1 MWDEAISTFFK
12 DGVSRFSEGQVEPFE
27 DFLYNK
33 IPLVLRSTPAIV
45 VWHEQDEATKKYKYE
60 FRLSFDN
67 VSYMKPRIQ
76 EATGRLKQMLPYEAR
91 VRNFTYAAQ
100 MFVDVKFCV
109 RCYSGP
115 LLTEITE
122 QSKVFEGISM
132 GKIPVMLGSSLC
144 VLKDFHVPIAELG
157 ECSGDPFGYF
167 IIHGSERIILSQE
180 KVADNRNMVFMNKKT
195 SSKYTHSVEMKSLH
209 ESFTMP
215 PKKVEIRISSKFNGL
230 GYPLSVCIPRFRED
244 IPLMV
249 FFRALGVVSDKDV
262 YDRIGEGSDEYMA
275 PSFKEAAD
283 MNIFAQEEAIEYL
296 THHLQYPS
304 LSEDKHAHI
313 RALLQSE
320 FLPHVNLAQ
329 ETLTPQV
336 AIARKVLILVSM
348 IKKLISTARGQTRL
362 DDRDAYPNKRVVT
375 TGALLTHLFR
385 QLFQKVCKDIRS
397 KLVHE
402 INNDNWKRAHKPLD
416 ALSISNLY
424 KILKVSSIE
433 GKMKQALATGNFTVQ
448 GLGTSNS
455 TALSN
460 ATKSGVSQV
469 LNRMS
474 YCATLSH
481 VRRIQTPVE
490 KSGKLLAPRKLH
502 GTSWGFV
509 CPVETPEGHNVGI
522 VKTMSL
528 MTTVSGHVPSFVV
541 TDILRKLPSVVWVSS
556 IASTGEVAIL
566 VNGVIIGH
574 TSNPTEVH
582 KTLRDAKSTCQ
593 IHPHISI
600 AWNVL
605 NKTILV
611 ETDAGRLVRPV
622 FRVKNGKLLS
632 PPTDRTNWNA
642 WVSSCVE
649 YIDPSESDVVHIA
662 MMPEDITIAHTHC
675 EIHPQMIL
683 GHMAATIP
691 LSDHNQSP
699 RNTYQSAMGKQAMSI
714 YASNYQKRLDKNA
727 YIICSPQRPLVETRI
742 TRILGMPKMPFG
754 ENAIVAIACYSGYN
768 QEDSV
773 ILNRNSL
780 KRGFMRGLYYSMY
793 KDEEHRNVASGREER
808 FARPRQETTRGFKNT
823 SYHAV
828 QENGIPAKNT
838 IIQENDVVIGKVVNL
853 RNDPHGFQFKDLST
867 THKSAEPCRVDGVWQ
882 DKNADGYPFVKVRV
896 VSERFPTIGDKFCLT
911 DDHDVLTINRG
922 WVPIADVTI
931 EDKVAQLNKDTN
943 CMEYV
948 NPIETMVFDHTG
960 DMYTVETQGVSLKT
974 TLNHRMWVQKR
985 DKVEFGLVEAK
996 DIIGKR
1002 VRFQSYGPVSTPDT
1016 SFDIGDYHFEGDTMD
1031 AWLEFVGIWF
1041 AEGWT
1046 YIKPADYISR
1056 VEFAANKPRVQ
1067 EALWRISKCLD
1078 FKVSFG
1084 NKSKKFFVNDKDI
1097 SEYLAQFNVGAINKK
1112 LPEWI
1117 FNLSSRQSRIMI
1129 EGLCLGDGHETSTSL
1144 HYYTSSV
1151 SLKNDIQQLCQHVG
1165 WTSGAVVRY
1174 KAGHSACMQDGR
1186 IITSTCDAWDI
1197 GIRRTRL
1204 YPTVNHGHS
1213 VDPEE
1218 IAPFDGK
1225 VYCLRV
1231 PSEVFMVRRNGKCVW
1246 TGNSSRHGQKGTVGM
1261 ILDECDM
1268 PFTSS
1273 GLRPDIIMN
1282 PHAVPSRMTI
1292 AQLLETMYS
1301 RIGVRKGTVGD
1312 GTPYSHLKMEELSRQ
1327 MEELGLH
1334 PYGNEI
1340 MYNGMTGE
1348 MMEVEIFIGTTFY
1361 QRLKP
1366 MVIDKSHCLTSDHDV
1381 LTTTGWKPINE
1392 VTLKDEVATLQN
1404 GNVVYEHPINT
1415 LEFDYEGDMYEL
1427 TSQQVSLKTT
1437 PNHRMWVGTCKH
1449 EWRYGFH
1456 EAKDI
1461 IGKHVKYQKD
1471 GHWEKD
1477 EYSFILPAFK
1487 DYIARKLDM
1496 ESWLIFLGIWFGDG
1510 WCNHGKKNQVEIAAN
1525 KPRVKDALDVC
1536 LPALG
1541 FAYTYYPSDKKLHVK
1556 SKQLAAYMSQFS
1568 VGASLPDWVWELNQP
1583 QCRQLLAGLK
1593 LSDGHS
1599 TACGKMIYSTA
1610 SNKLADDVQ
1619 RLALHAGWSANKIL
1633 HTRAGTPY
1641 SICGRSGITTADL
1654 WSLSIITSKNRPAV
1668 NHGHHKEQHAQK
1680 EEMVPFNGKV
1690 FCLEVPGNIF
1700 YVRRNG
1706 RPVWTG
1712 NSRARGPIVSLTR
1725 QPCEGRARDG
1735 GLRVGEME
1743 RDCMLTHGASIFT
1756 KERLM
1761 DVSDPFETGI
1771 CRTCG
1776 SLATMNEVD
1785 AIYECRACASKVG
1798 FEKKTIPYAVKLWLQ
1813 ELEAMHISPRM
1824 MFGKD
1829 E

>member
-12 DGVSRFSEGQVEPFE
+12 DGVSRFSEGQIEPFE

-33 IPLVLRSTPAIV
+33 IPLVLRSTPSIV
-45 VWHEQDEATKKYKYE
+45 VWHEQDEVTKKYKYE

-100 MFVDVKFCV
+100 MFVDVKFTV
-109 RCYSGP
+109 RSYSGP
-115 LLTEITE
+115 NLTEIVE
-122 QSKVFEGISM
+122 QTKTFEGISM

-144 VLKDFHVPIAELG
+144 VLKDFSTPISELG

-167 IIHGSERIILSQE
+167 IVHGSERIILSQE
-180 KVADNRNMVFMNKKT
+180 KVADNRGMVFMNKKS
-195 SSKYTHSVEMKSLH
+195 SSKFSHSVEMKSLH

-230 GYPLSVCIPRFRED
+230 GYPLNICIPRFRED

-249 FFRALGVVSDKDV
+249 FFRALGVLSDKDV
-262 YDRIGEGSDEYMA
+262 HDRIGDGANEYLA

-283 MNIFAQEEAIEYL
+283 INVFTQEDAVEYL

-313 RALLQSE
+313 RALLLSE

-329 ETLTPQV
+329 EVNTVEVTN
-336 AIARKVLILVSM
+336 ARKILILVSM
-348 IKKLISTARGQTRL
+348 MKKLISTARIQTRL

-402 INNDNWKRAHKPLD
+402 INNDNWKRAGKPLD

-509 CPVETPEGHNVGI
+509 CPVETPEGHSVGI

-541 TDILRKLPSVVWVSS
+541 TNLLKEIKTIRWVSN
-556 IASTGEVAIL
+556 ITSTGEVGIV
-566 VNGVIIGH
+566 VNGVIIAH
-574 TSNPTEVH
+574 TEDPISVY
-582 KTLRDAKSTCQ
+582 KTLKDAKTSCR

-600 AWNVL
+600 AWNVIG
-605 NKTILV
+605 KTIIV

-622 FRVKNGKLLS
+622 FRVCDGKLMDA
-632 PPTDRTNWNA
+632 PEDKTNWNN
-642 WVSSCVE
+642 WISTCVE
-649 YIDPSESDVVHIA
+649 YIDPSESDVVRVA
-662 MMPEDITIAHTHC
+662 MMPEDITSLHTHC

-683 GHMAATIP
+683 GHMASTIP

-714 YASNYQKRLDKNA
+714 YATNYQKRLDKNA

-742 TRILGMPKMPFG
+742 TRILGMHKMPFG

-780 KRGFMRGLYYSMY
+780 KRGFMRGLYYTMY

-808 FARPRQETTRGFKNT
+808 FARARQESTRGYKNT
-823 SYHAV
+823 SYHAIHD
-828 QENGIPAKNT
+828 NGIPQKHS
-838 IIQENDVVIGKVVNL
+838 ILQENDVVIGKVVNL
-853 RNDPHGFQFKDLST
+853 RNDPHGYLYKDLST

-882 DKNADGYPFVKVRV
+882 DKNSDGYPFVKVRV
-896 VSERFPTIGDKFCLT
+896 CSERFPTIGDKF
-911 DDHDVLTINRG
+911 
-922 WVPIADVTI
+922 
-931 EDKVAQLNKDTN
+931 
-943 CMEYV
+943 
-948 NPIETMVFDHTG
+948 
-960 DMYTVETQGVSLKT
+960 
-974 TLNHRMWVQKR
+974 
-985 DKVEFGLVEAK
+985 
-996 DIIGKR
+996 
-1002 VRFQSYGPVSTPDT
+1002 
-1016 SFDIGDYHFEGDTMD
+1016 
-1031 AWLEFVGIWF
+1031 
-1041 AEGWT
+1041 
-1046 YIKPADYISR
+1046 
-1056 VEFAANKPRVQ
+1056 
-1067 EALWRISKCLD
+1067 
-1078 FKVSFG
+1078 
-1084 NKSKKFFVNDKDI
+1084 
-1097 SEYLAQFNVGAINKK
+1097 
-1112 LPEWI
+1112 
-1117 FNLSSRQSRIMI
+1117 
-1129 EGLCLGDGHETSTSL
+1129 
-1144 HYYTSSV
+1144 
-1151 SLKNDIQQLCQHVG
+1151 
-1165 WTSGAVVRY
+1165 
-1174 KAGHSACMQDGR
+1174 
-1186 IITSTCDAWDI
+1186 
-1197 GIRRTRL
+1197 
-1204 YPTVNHGHS
+1204 
-1213 VDPEE
+1213 
-1218 IAPFDGK
+1218 
-1225 VYCLRV
+1225 
-1231 PSEVFMVRRNGKCVW
+1231 
-1246 TGNSSRHGQKGTVGM
+1246 SSRHGQKGTVGM
-1261 ILDECDM
+1261 IMDECDM

-1292 AQLLETMYS
+1292 AQLLETLYG
-1301 RIGVRKGTVGD
+1301 RIGTRKGTIGD
-1312 GTPYSHLKMEELSRQ
+1312 GTPYSHLKMEELTKQ

-1348 MMEVEIFIGTTFY
+1348 MMEVEIFVGSTFY
-1361 QRLKP
+1361 QRLKH
-1366 MVIDKSHCLTSDHDV
+1366 MVIDK
-1381 LTTTGWKPINE
+1381 
-1392 VTLKDEVATLQN
+1392 Q
-1404 GNVVYEHPINT
+1404 
-1415 LEFDYEGDMYEL
+1415 
-1427 TSQQVSLKTT
+1427 
-1437 PNHRMWVGTCKH
+1437 
-1449 EWRYGFH
+1449 
-1456 EAKDI
+1456 
-1461 IGKHVKYQKD
+1461 
-1471 GHWEKD
+1471 
-1477 EYSFILPAFK
+1477 
-1487 DYIARKLDM
+1487 
-1496 ESWLIFLGIWFGDG
+1496 
-1510 WCNHGKKNQVEIAAN
+1510 
-1525 KPRVKDALDVC
+1525 
-1536 LPALG
+1536 
-1541 FAYTYYPSDKKLHVK
+1541 
-1556 SKQLAAYMSQFS
+1556 
-1568 VGASLPDWVWELNQP
+1568 
-1583 QCRQLLAGLK
+1583 
-1593 LSDGHS
+1593 HS
-1599 TACGKMIYSTA
+1599 
-1610 SNKLADDVQ
+1610 
-1619 RLALHAGWSANKIL
+1619 
-1633 HTRAGTPY
+1633 
-1641 SICGRSGITTADL
+1641 RS
-1654 WSLSIITSKNRPAV
+1654 
-1668 NHGHHKEQHAQK
+1668 
-1680 EEMVPFNGKV
+1680 
-1690 FCLEVPGNIF
+1690 
-1700 YVRRNG
+1700 
-1706 RPVWTG
+1706 
-1712 NSRARGPIVSLTR
+1712 RGPIVSLTR

-1743 RDCMLTHGASIFT
+1743 RDCMLTHGASMFT

-1771 CRTCG
+1771 CRGCG
-1776 SLATMNEVD
+1776 SLATMND
-1785 AIYECRACASKVG
+1785 IDGLYECKTCNSKVG
-1798 FEKKTIPYAVKLWLQ
+1798 FERKTIPYAVKLWLQ

-1824 MFGKD
+1824 FLGK